1 MNVQLLSFSKMSL
14 KEWKIEQGQIMMTG
28 WFCAKFK
35 LQMGTAED
43 HAVGNGIIEEQDKSF
58 DFSVTLNDD
67 FSIAFDNKMQTDLI
81 TIKLQGT

>member
-1 MNVQLLSFSKMSL
+1 
-14 KEWKIEQGQIMMTG
+14 MMTG
-28 WFCAKFK
+28 WFCAKLK
-35 LQMGTAED
+35 LQRGTAED
-43 HAVGNGIIEEQDKSF
+43 YAAGNGIIEEQDKSF